1 MPLDPKYID
10 ISVAGG
16 IDAKS
21 DRKIVRPPA
30 TLRADNVQYSTAG
43 SVRKRYG
50 LTFLPQPKDSNTN
63 VQSFGSTLDE
73 LLATDKSFMYA
84 YSPES
89 NAWAQRGV
97 APQCAVGTSSLG
109 TFKMPSTFTP
119 SNGVRSLTYEV
130 INGIGLAALDYGDNL
145 HSTNISTLST
155 ITLILFDTTT
165 NKILWRTTITGGF
178 RTNSMAYDVLT
189 ANVQTPTVFYQDFG
203 VAYPIIRAY
212 KGNFY
217 LGFVSCFSAN
227 VTFNGANS
235 TPGFVYP
242 INLYRMGTPASLAA
256 QMPVISPAAYSG
268 CTRILFGS
276 TAGGITPAS
285 FRGTAQYP
293 GAQPAPI
300 YYDLSTNGDSL
311 ALILNTQLYGKSGT
325 TTPVNSPG
333 LQFFSLANASQP
345 YLDLFQAA
353 VLPAGFSAG
362 VIALSGSPLNSD
374 GTLPANAIYAAS
386 TPDGLLVY
394 RAPYYNSG
402 PAVFQQSKIFDGV
415 KPTYSQPIACKVIDN
430 GTFYEAYVTEGLN
443 YQRVQISSVNGAMT
457 TLENG
462 KIVVDYATDF
472 GPFIN
477 TSAHTTGSFL
487 QSRLFFAP
495 DGQLVCWVMPQLYQ
509 NDTFNTLVL
518 VPVGSQVTPKNSIYA
533 SCFYLRVGAALY
545 ARNPCNVVD
554 SAILNYQL
562 TDIPNKVAALKRI
575 RIDAQPYPS
584 ICKLQQGALITGGN
598 TKYYD
603 GNECRALGWMKFP
616 ELPYY
621 GAASTVPY
629 PGFTNPNFAYV
640 YKFVWVDFDAYGNQ
654 ILSST
659 SPAVYLQGSNSS
671 APGAIA
677 QGNYPG
683 IRPDMW
689 ATLTNTTRGE
699 LQIYR
704 NNSKDPLTFRR
715 VPMFKY
721 SSGNVDFPND
731 PWYYD
736 ASPDDNSA
744 APQIYAQT
752 DGELDNDPPPAST
765 FAITTMKRPFVASAE
780 NRSWLYFGKPYL
792 PGRAPEFNATSFLDI
807 DPPSGDITGLAVLDQ
822 NVIIFKRERIFVL
835 AGDGPDAVGKGNFNN
850 TLAVATDT
858 GCLDS
863 NSIVSTETGVYFRSI
878 RGIQMIDRS
887 LQVSY
892 PGAQVERIV
901 NSSTITSAVLV
912 PSQNQIRF
920 ALRSND
926 PLIAGTGADNVV
938 LVLDYLQTKWST
950 YSFNPGY
957 DPRYSLRVAGQA
969 FWKNNYFALAGNS
982 IFQDGSPQNT
992 QGILTYVDAPTKV
1005 PPNAVPMT
1013 IETGWVPLA
1022 GPQGWGRLRRVNVLG
1037 DFRTAHSLTLYFG
1050 WDYNEEYTYSV
1061 PYIPGAL
1068 TPGNAENWRVRA
1080 PRQVGQAVRF
1090 KLVDDGTGEA
1100 IVITGL
1106 ELETSQKSG
1115 ATRVPDMQSV

>member
-1 MPLDPKYID
+1 MPLEPKYID

-50 LTFLPQPKDSNTN
+50 LTFLPQPKDQNTN
-63 VQSFGSTLDE
+63 VQSFGATNDE

-89 NAWAQRGV
+89 NTWAQRGV
-97 APQCAVGTSSLG
+97 APQCAVGTAALG
-109 TFKMPSTFTP
+109 TFQLPSGFTS
-119 SNGVRSLTYEV
+119 SNGVRSLTYDV

-145 HSTNISTLST
+145 HSTNIATLSY
-155 ITLILFDTTT
+155 IELILFDTQT
-165 NKILWRTTITGGF
+165 NKTLWRTSIKSAF
-178 RTNSMAYDVLT
+178 RTNGMSYDVLT
-189 ANVQTPTVFYQDFG
+189 AGVQTPTTIYQDFG
-203 VAYPIIRAY
+203 VAYPIVRAF
-212 KGNFY
+212 KGSFY
-217 LGFVSCFSAN
+217 LSFISCFSAN
-227 VTFNGANS
+227 ITIGGTNS

-242 INLYRMGTPASLAA
+242 QQLYRLGTPTALA
-256 QMPVISPAAYSG
+256 QTMPSITLAAYSG
-268 CTRILFGS
+268 CTRITFGN
-276 TAGGITPAS
+276 AGNTPAS

-293 GAQPAPI
+293 GTQPAP
-300 YYDLSTNGDSL
+300 YFYDMSTNGDSL
-311 ALILNTQLYGKSGT
+311 ALVMNNQLYGFGGT
-325 TTPVNSPG
+325 TTPTANRG
-333 LQFFSLANASQP
+333 LQFHTLANAGQNNTDV
-345 YLDLFQAA
+345 LQAA
-353 VLPAGFSAG
+353 TLPTGFQAG
-362 VIALSGSPLNSD
+362 VIALSGSPLNSN
-374 GTLPANAIYAAS
+374 GTLPNNAIYAAA

-394 RAPYYNSG
+394 RAPYIPNVTAG
-402 PAVFQQSKIFDGV
+402 LQQTKIFDGV

-443 YQRVQISSVNGAMT
+443 YQRVQVSSINGAMT
-457 TLENG
+457 TLDNG
-462 KIVVDYATDF
+462 KIVVDYAIDF
-472 GPFIN
+472 GPFISS
-477 TSAHTTGSFL
+477 SAHTTGSFL
-487 QSRLFFAP
+487 QSRIFHAP

-509 NDTFNTLVL
+509 NDTFNVLAL
-518 VPVGSQVTPKNSIYA
+518 VPVGSSVTPKNSIYA
-533 SCFYLRVGAALY
+533 KAFYLRVGAALY

-554 SAILNYQL
+554 GAILNYQL

-584 ICKLQQGALITGGN
+584 ICKLQQGALITGGD

-603 GNECRALGWMKFP
+603 GKECRSLGWTKFP

-621 GAASTVPY
+621 NATSTVPY
-629 PGFTNPNFAYV
+629 TGNAQSFAYV

-659 SPAVYLQGSNSS
+659 SPAVYLQNSSAS
-671 APGAIA
+671 APGAIPA
-677 QGNYPG
+677 GSSCAL
-683 IRPDMW
+683 RPEAW
-689 ATLTNTTRGE
+689 ATIVNPNRGE

-715 VPMFKY
+715 VPKFLF

-731 PWYYD
+731 PWWYD
-736 ASPDDNSA
+736 ASPDDNSS

-780 NRSWLYFGKPYL
+780 NRSWLYFGKPYY

-835 AGDGPDAVGKGNFNN
+835 GGDGPDAVGKGNFNN
-850 TLAVATDT
+850 TFAVATDT

-863 NSIVSTETGVYFRSI
+863 ASIVSTETGVYFRSI

-887 LQVSY
+887 LQVTY

-901 NSSTITSAVLV
+901 NSSEVTSAVLV

-920 ALRSND
+920 ALRSNN
-926 PLIAGTGADNVV
+926 PAIAGTGADNVV
-938 LVLDYLQTKWST
+938 LVLDYLQNKWST
-950 YSFNPGY
+950 YGFNPGY
-957 DPRYSLRVAGQA
+957 DPNYSLRVAGQA

-992 QGILTYVDAPTKV
+992 QGILTYVDAPTKI
-1005 PPNAVPMT
+1005 PPNKVPMT

-1037 DFRTAHSLTLYFG
+1037 DFKDTHSFTLYFG

-1061 PYIPGAL
+1061 AYTPGAL
-1068 TPGNAENWRVRA
+1068 TPGNAQNWRVRA

-1090 KLVDDGTGEA
+1090 KLIDDGTGEA

-1115 ATRVPDMQSV
+1115 ATRVPDAQSV